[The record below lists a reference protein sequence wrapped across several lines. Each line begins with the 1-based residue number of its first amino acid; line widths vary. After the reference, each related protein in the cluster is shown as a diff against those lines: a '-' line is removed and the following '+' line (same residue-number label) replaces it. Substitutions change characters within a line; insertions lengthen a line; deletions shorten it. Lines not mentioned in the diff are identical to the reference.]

1 MSDLPAE
8 RLPFLWG
15 AQYYRAPTPAAS
27 CWVQDLDRM
36 QAMGFTDVKLWAQWG
51 WTQRAPDTFYF
62 DDLDTLLDLAGT
74 RGLRVTI
81 NTIFDVA
88 PAWFLARHPESR
100 QITADGQVVLSRAVA
115 FRQIGGFPGPCLRH
129 PQGLAERRR
138 FLEATVRH
146 CSGHPALAMWD
157 VWNEPEQSF
166 PSREPKAGNYVCYCR
181 SCQAAFIPFLQARH
195 RDLEA
200 LNQRWGRCYQRWEEV
215 LPPLNGETFVDWLD
229 WREFQ
234 LDGMTQEARW
244 RLERVRALD
253 PGHPRYLHVVPNTMD
268 VFNAVSGADDFA
280 LSDLGPGEGLSS
292 CFAATC
298 NGGPQWMHQLISAGH
313 AQRVY
318 NVESHINFGNTAM
331 HQRLNGLSDVR
342 RDLLPQLG
350 LGITGFLF
358 WQFRSETL
366 GQEGPA
372 WGIVRTDGSPR
383 PVTRAVEALGRA
395 LAPHH
400 ASLLTCQRATPRIGI
415 WKSRRNELFHY
426 AAHGTLTPLI
436 EAVDGYVQALYWHS
450 LPFRFV
456 NEVEL
461 AEAAGAAGPATTVKP
476 AIAGSALADIQLL
489 ILPSPYCLG
498 ADEARGLE
506 AFLARGGQVLSE
518 AHLGAWNPESGRH
531 AATVPGQG
539 LSARWGLVE
548 SDSTATG
555 LLALGQVEQVLG
567 PMSDD
572 VRKAFKEAG
581 ASGGQ
586 FVPIV
591 LETGSRIWGCE
602 RLAILAGSHLEVL
615 GRCAGL
621 PCVGTVAVAAG
632 RVTYVGTRWGQ
643 SARKDPEAFAALLRR
658 ITAQAGV
665 VPTGTASTR
674 GHIDVLSSGGMARFV
689 VGVAGDADTT
699 IRADLPGTWRG
710 VFSAQHGSLA
720 SGLTVEAGTAE
731 LFIPA

>member
-1 MSDLPAE
+1 MTAVPAA

-15 AQYYRAPTPAAS
+15 AQYYRAPTPDAS
-27 CWVQDLDRM
+27 CWVQDLDTM
-36 QAMGFTDVKLWAQWG
+36 AAMGFTDVKFWAQWG
-51 WTQRAPDTFYF
+51 WTSRTPDAFYF
-62 DDLDTLLDLAGT
+62 DDLDTLLTLAGA

-100 QITADGQVVLSRAVA
+100 QLTADGQVVLSRSVS

-146 CSGHPALAMWD
+146 CGGHPALAMWD

-166 PSREPKAGNYVCYCR
+166 PSREPKPGNYVCYCR
-181 SCQAAFIPFLQARH
+181 ACQAGFIPFLQARH
-195 RDLEA
+195 RDLDA

-215 LPPLNGETFVDWLD
+215 QPPLNGETFVDWLD
-229 WREFQ
+229 WREYQ

-244 RLERVRALD
+244 RLELVRAVD
-253 PGHPRYLHVVPNTMD
+253 PTHPRYLHVVPNTMD
-268 VFNAVSGADDFA
+268 VFNAVSCADDFA
-280 LSDLGPGEGLSS
+280 LADLGPGEGLSS

-313 AQRVY
+313 GQRVY

-331 HQRLNGLSDVR
+331 HQRLNGLTEVR

-366 GQEGPA
+366 GSEGPA

-400 ASLLTCQRATPRIGI
+400 EALLSCQRATPRIGI

-456 NEVEL
+456 GEVEL
-461 AEAAGAAGPATTVKP
+461 AGAAATGQAAGVLTD
-476 AIAGSALADIQLL
+476 LQLL

-518 AHLGAWNPESGRH
+518 AHLGAWNPDTGRH
-531 AATVPGQG
+531 ATAVPGQG
-539 LSARWGLVE
+539 LAARWGITE
-548 SDSTATG
+548 SDSTATV

-586 FVPIV
+586 FVPIT
-591 LETGSRIWGCE
+591 LNAGSRIWGCE
-602 RLAILAGSHLEVL
+602 RLAILDGPQLEVL

-621 PCVGTVAVAAG
+621 PCVGTVPVGAG

-643 SARKDPEAFAALLRR
+643 SSRKDPEAFAAWLTT

-665 VPTGTASTR
+665 VPTGTAGTR
-674 GHIDVLSSGGMARFV
+674 GHIDMLSHDGTARFV
-689 VGVAGDADTT
+689 VGVAADAATT
-699 IRADLPGTWRG
+699 IQVDVPGTWRG
-710 VFSAQHGSLA
+710 VFSGQHGSLRA
-720 SGLTVEAGTAE
+720 GLTVDAGTAD
-731 LFIPA
+731 LFIPV